1 MFNQKGI
8 VLSPALVWTVIIV
21 GSILL
26 AQDAVK
32 RGYITIDLNH
42 TQSSVQEANEI
53 PGTPLPSPP
62 VLPTQTPEPTFIPTP
77 KPTIAQTPTPIL
89 KPTISGSEVFN
100 LVNAYRRSQ
109 SLSGLDVSDE
119 LCKFAQTRANFLVAD
134 NEKAARESS
143 TENHIGFRDQVSFD
157 QYSGDYVGEN
167 IARIGINST
176 SYSSSGVVTGWKNSP
191 PHNKLLLRTEE
202 NRIISN
208 KGCVATA
215 TNQEATV
222 TVLLVGDK

>member
-1 MFNQKGI
+1 M
-8 VLSPALVWTVIIV
+8 VIIV
-21 GSILL
+21 GSILI

-32 RGYITIDLNH
+32 QGYITIDLS
-42 TQSSVQEANEI
+42 QAQPSVQKENVI
-53 PGTPLPSPP
+53 PGTPLPSPTII
-62 VLPTQTPEPTFIPTP
+62 PTQAPNPTFIPTP
-77 KPTIAQTPTPIL
+77 KPAIAPKPVPTV

-100 LVNAYRRSQ
+100 AINAYRHSRG
-109 SLSGLDVSDE
+109 LPGLDVSDE

-134 NEKAARESS
+134 NEKTARESS
-143 TENHIGFRDQVSFD
+143 IGNHIGFKDQVSFD
-157 QYSGDYVGEN
+157 QYSGDFVGEAF
-167 IARIGINST
+167 ARIGILSP

-191 PHNKLLLRTEE
+191 PHNGLLLRTKE
-202 NRIISN
+202 NGITSN